1 MRPSVVILPRFWR
14 LWTRGDDVGD
24 VPVRLSEEEVAE
36 RLHELPGWARSG
48 DEITRTFS
56 IRYHGGVA
64 MIVHVAD
71 VERLVG
77 HHADID
83 LRWDR
88 VRFGIT
94 THDAGH
100 ELTAADFDLAA
111 RIDEIATAH
120 NAEPV

>member
-1 MRPSVVILPRFWR
+1 MADLPP
-14 LWTRGDDVGD
+14 LTEQEITEQLEAV
-24 VPVRLSEEEVAE
+24 
-36 RLHELPGWARSG
+36 PGWGRSG
-48 DEITRTFS
+48 DEITRTYG

-71 VERLVG
+71 VERLIG

-100 ELTAADFDLAA
+100 RLTEADFDLAR
-111 RIDEIATAH
+111 RIDAIAAAH
-120 NAEPV
+120 EARPLDRA

>member
-1 MRPSVVILPRFWR
+1 MAEGL
-14 LWTRGDDVGD
+14 
-24 VPVRLSEEEVAE
+24 VPLTNSAIEE
-36 RLHELPGWARSG
+36 RLLERPGWSRAG
-48 DEITRTFS
+48 NEITRSFG

-100 ELTAADFDLAA
+100 RLTDADFDLAE
-111 RIDEIATAH
+111 RIDQIAAAH
-120 NAEPV
+120 GAEPLTD

>member
-1 MRPSVVILPRFWR
+1 MANAPVPLTEDEIVIALD
-14 LWTRGDDVGD
+14 GV
-24 VPVRLSEEEVAE
+24 
-36 RLHELPGWARSG
+36 PGWRREG
-48 DEITRTFS
+48 DEITRAYG

-71 VERLVG
+71 IERLIG

-83 LRWDR
+83 LRWGK

-100 ELTAADFDLAA
+100 KLTASDFDLAQ
-111 RIDEIATAH
+111 RIDGIARAH
-120 NAEPV
+120 GAEPLDS

>member
-1 MRPSVVILPRFWR
+1 MAEGL
-14 LWTRGDDVGD
+14 
-24 VPVRLSEEEVAE
+24 VPLTDSAIEE
-36 RLHELPGWARSG
+36 RLLKLRGWSRVG
-48 DEITRTFS
+48 DEITRSFG

-71 VERLVG
+71 VERLIG

-88 VRFGIT
+88 IRFGIT

-100 ELTAADFDLAA
+100 KLTDADFDLAG
-111 RIDEIATAH
+111 RIDQIAAAH
-120 NAEPV
+120 GAEPVAG

>member
-1 MRPSVVILPRFWR
+1 VA
-14 LWTRGDDVGD
+14 D
-24 VPVRLSEEEVAE
+24 VPVPLTEDEIAAALETV
-36 RLHELPGWARSG
+36 PGWRRDG
-48 DEITRTFS
+48 DEITRTFG

-71 VERLVG
+71 VERLVS

-83 LRWDR
+83 LRWGK

-100 ELTAADFDLAA
+100 RLTEADFDLAR
-111 RIDEIATAH
+111 RIDAIAQAH
-120 NAEPV
+120 MAEPLDE